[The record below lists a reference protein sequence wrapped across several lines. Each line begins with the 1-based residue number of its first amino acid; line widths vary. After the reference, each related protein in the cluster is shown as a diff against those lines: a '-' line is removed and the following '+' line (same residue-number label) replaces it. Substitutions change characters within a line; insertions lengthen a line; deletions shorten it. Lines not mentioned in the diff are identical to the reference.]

1 MKLVVKVLKGI
12 GLFLAFIAMGVILG
26 ALRGL

>member
-12 GLFLAFIAMGVILG
+12 GLFLAFVAMGIILG